1 MSMLFR
7 RSLVRAAPRLRQFS
21 STSEEAAKK
30 AYFEQRA
37 VEEAHAN
44 GTSPRE

>member
-21 STSEEAAKK
+21 STTEEAAKK
-30 AYFEQRA
+30 AYFERKA
-37 VEEAHAN
+37 VEEAHAR
-44 GTSPRE
+44 GTSLRE